1 MRKTLTSSPPTYIS
15 SSPLHAAAAIMAPR
29 FANRMNWFYAY
40 DDVVRTM
47 YAPPTLFCTISG
59 ENITAHSVMARTSLF
74 LMVFRKSIYVI
85 EHHVNMQVIVM
96 ILNIRKLLVL
106 SAQALQSISLLW
118 LSSSCGSSIL
128 PMWQFFSSSPFLGRH
143 W

>member
-1 MRKTLTSSPPTYIS
+1 
-15 SSPLHAAAAIMAPR
+15 MAPR

-59 ENITAHSVMARTSLF
+59 ENITTHSVMAGTSLF

-128 PMWQFFSSSPFLGRH
+128 PMWQFSSSSLSLERH

>member
-1 MRKTLTSSPPTYIS
+1 MDVGGYWDDLCHFMRKTLTSSPPTYIS

-59 ENITAHSVMARTSLF
+59 ENITTHFVMARNHS
-74 LMVFRKSIYVI
+74 MSSECHSMSSEYHSYGIQK
-85 EHHVNMQVIVM
+85 VN
-96 ILNIRKLLVL
+96 L
-106 SAQALQSISLLW
+106 
-118 LSSSCGSSIL
+118 C
-128 PMWQFFSSSPFLGRH
+128 H
-143 W
+143 

>member
-1 MRKTLTSSPPTYIS
+1 MDVGGYWDDLCHGMRKTLTSSPPTYIS

-59 ENITAHSVMARTSLF
+59 ENITAHSVMAGTSLF
-74 LMVFRKSIYVI
+74 LSQPLYHSHGIQK
-85 EHHVNMQVIVM
+85 VN
-96 ILNIRKLLVL
+96 L
-106 SAQALQSISLLW
+106 
-118 LSSSCGSSIL
+118 C
-128 PMWQFFSSSPFLGRH
+128 H
-143 W
+143 